1 MPAAVIGLGLIGG
14 SAALALRARA
24 YDRNPRVRSRAREL
38 GIRVTET
45 AADAV
50 RGAELV
56 LVAVPT
62 SENPAVL
69 REVARL
75 APSALLTDIAS
86 IKRPWL
92 GAESDLPERV
102 HYVSGHPMAGS
113 VIPGLDGARAD
124 LFAGRPWLI
133 VPRRHSKAA
142 DVEHLSD
149 VVRRIGAIPIRVDA
163 EHHDELMAW
172 ASHLPLVV
180 AAALARAVD
189 EGAGARVGGLAGPGL
204 IDTTRLADTPLPLA
218 LELSLADPPFL
229 ADAIEKVVAE
239 LHIVAEALR
248 AGDSDRVRAFFEEAS
263 QARKRIRLGPSEENL

>member
-24 YDRNPRVRSRAREL
+24 YDRDPKVRSRAREV
-38 GIRVTET
+38 GIRVTST
-45 AADAV
+45 AAEAV

-56 LVAVPT
+56 LIAVPT

-75 APSALLTDIAS
+75 APAALLTDIAS

-92 GAESDLPERV
+92 GIESDLPDRI
-102 HYVSGHPMAGS
+102 HYVSGHPMAGGAT
-113 VIPGLDGARAD
+113 PGLDGARAD
-124 LFAGRPWLI
+124 LFVGRPWLI
-133 VPRRHSKAA
+133 VPRRHSKS
-142 DVEHLSD
+142 DDIRHLSEI
-149 VVRRIGAIPIRVDA
+149 VRRIGAIPIRVDA
-163 EHHDELMAW
+163 ERHDELMAW

-180 AAALARAVD
+180 AAALARSVD
-189 EGAGARVGGLAGPGL
+189 EGGGDRVRDVAGPGL

-229 ADAIEKVVAE
+229 ADAIDKVVGE
-239 LHIVAEALR
+239 LHAICEALR
-248 AGDSDRVRAFFEEAS
+248 GGDSDRVRAFFEEAR
-263 QARKRIRLGPSEENL
+263 QARKRIRSGPSDESL